1 MATKKGTR
9 LGSLL
14 GKTKKIRTWP
24 ICKNVCVCVCVLIIY
39 SDVKLVFHSSFEAS
53 LVASFLLLTQTCIY
67 IYIYKQMGLI
77 SDIQIHACD
86 RHRYLVWSS
95 YVIKKGFFF
104 FPLGIP
110 CHNRL
115 ELVPW
120 QYMFHN
126 LIHF

>member
-1 MATKKGTR
+1 METTSGNKEGTR

-14 GKTKKIRTWP
+14 GKTKKSEHDQLAKM
-24 ICKNVCVCVCVLIIY
+24 CVCVCVCVFLIIY

-67 IYIYKQMGLI
+67 IYIYIYKQMGLI
-77 SDIQIHACD
+77 PDIQIHACD

-104 FPLGIP
+104 SFRHPLS
-110 CHNRL
+110 
-115 ELVPW
+115 
-120 QYMFHN
+120 
-126 LIHF
+126 

>member
-1 MATKKGTR
+1 METTSGNKEGTR

-14 GKTKKIRTWP
+14 GKTKKSEHDQLA
-24 ICKNVCVCVCVLIIY
+24 KMCVCVCVFFFLIIY

-67 IYIYKQMGLI
+67 IYIYKQIGLI
-77 SDIQIHACD
+77 PDIQIHACD

-104 FPLGIP
+104 PLGIP

-115 ELVPW
+115 ELVP
-120 QYMFHN
+120 
-126 LIHF
+126 